1 MGFATGGHHLVVARL
16 GEGKD
21 KRTDDDDCHL
31 VYDMSG
37 ATKKETL
44 SPRDYCDKGFS
55 REPEKYV

>member
-16 GEGKD
+16 GEDKD

-44 SPRDYCDKGFS
+44 NVLK
-55 REPEKYV
+55 